1 MECIFFNVM
10 KKEDIKIL
18 LFDLCSRL
26 PNNVI
31 LKTPDGDGY
40 LCDICNAPLL
50 GWLVSVRM
58 GLEKKTYGIEEVLPY
73 LRTFDSIE
81 DYECDKFEEMVFPM
95 ETWDGEMP
103 AVIRVKDVTKL
114 IEYYNSIMLDYNDL
128 IEKGLA
134 VEAPD
139 GMYRKSNNNK

>member
-1 MECIFFNVM
+1 M

-18 LFDLCSRL
+18 LFDLCPRL

-50 GWLVSVRM
+50 GWQVSVRI
-58 GLEKKTYGIEEVLPY
+58 GLEKKTFGIEEVTPY

-95 ETWDGEMP
+95 QDWNGEMP
-103 AVIRVKDVTKL
+103 AVIRVKDVSKL
-114 IEYYNSIMLDYNDL
+114 IEFYNSIMLDHNDL
-128 IEKGLA
+128 IERGLA
-134 VEAPD
+134 LEAPD
-139 GMYRKSNNNK
+139 GMYSF

>member
-1 MECIFFNVM
+1 M

>member
-1 MECIFFNVM
+1 M

-50 GWLVSVRM
+50 GWQVSVRI
-58 GLEKKTYGIEEVLPY
+58 GFEKINFSIEEVTPY
-73 LRTFDSIE
+73 LRTMSSMTEEEYQEFGYDVLRYTPREFDWLNVHYF
-81 DYECDKFEEMVFPM
+81 DYR
-95 ETWDGEMP
+95 G
-103 AVIRVKDVTKL
+103 L
-114 IEYYNSIMLDYNDL
+114 IK
-128 IEKGLA
+128 KGLA
-134 VEAPD
+134 LEASK
-139 GMYRKSNNNK
+139 GMYEIK

>member
-1 MECIFFNVM
+1 M
-10 KKEDIKIL
+10 KRKDIKIL

-50 GWLVSVRM
+50 GWRVSVRM

-128 IEKGLA
+128 IENGLA
-134 VEAPD
+134 LEAPD
-139 GMYRKSNNNK
+139 GMYNF

>member
-1 MECIFFNVM
+1 M
-10 KKEDIKIL
+10 KRKDIKIL

-50 GWLVSVRM
+50 GWRVSVRM

-128 IEKGLA
+128 IENGLA
-134 VEAPD
+134 LEAPD
-139 GMYRKSNNNK
+139 GMSNF

>member
-1 MECIFFNVM
+1 M
-10 KKEDIKIL
+10 KKKDIKIL

-26 PNNVI
+26 SNNVI

-50 GWLVSVRM
+50 GWQVSVRM

-81 DYECDKFEEMVFPM
+81 DYECDKIEEMVFPM

-114 IEYYNSIMLDYNDL
+114 IEYYTSIMLDYNDL
-128 IEKGLA
+128 IESGLA
-134 VEAPD
+134 LEAPD
-139 GMYRKSNNNK
+139 GMYSF